1 MPRNIL
7 RTESQSDYDKLKADF
22 VKDLNPTDAIERRFV
37 DEIVQYTWEME
48 RYQRAGTGI
57 HNGALRRAVALK
69 VHEVLLPPS
78 TGRMSNISWMAA
90 QSLSYGWL
98 LDPETNRRVASQLEE
113 AGYDESVIDGKALV
127 LEADNIAN
135 ANRMVK
141 SAQEGRDRAHRSL
154 VKYRKNSAV
163 QLRQKADRVL
173 AADQAEED

>member
-57 HNGALRRAVALK
+57 HNGALRRAVALTL
-69 VHEVLLPPS
+69 HEILLPPS
-78 TGRMSNISWMAA
+78 TGRMSNKSLMSA

-98 LDPETNRRVASQLEE
+98 LDPQSNRRVASQLEE
-113 AGYDESVIDGKALV
+113 AGYDESIIDGKALV
-127 LEADNIAN
+127 LEADNIAY

-141 SAQEGRDRAHRSL
+141 SAQEGRDRAYRAL
-154 VKYRKNSAV
+154 AKYRKSSAG